1 MKKAGV
7 DQKLLAILDYNHID
21 INKVEKFIGVN
32 ENYYEVTID
41 GKIEKLKIPG
51 KIYTEIEE
59 KIFGEDEIFTSFE
72 EEIKNDEIEKLLN
85 ENILKIEPKMFEEEL
100 LEDKK
105 EKESISIDT
114 FEEELEKNEIENKE
128 FLKTSVTSEEVKK
141 EINKPKKTKITTK
154 KIDKDIDD
162 FINII

>member
-32 ENYYEVTID
+32 ENYYEATID
-41 GKIEKLKIPG
+41 GKVEKLKIPG